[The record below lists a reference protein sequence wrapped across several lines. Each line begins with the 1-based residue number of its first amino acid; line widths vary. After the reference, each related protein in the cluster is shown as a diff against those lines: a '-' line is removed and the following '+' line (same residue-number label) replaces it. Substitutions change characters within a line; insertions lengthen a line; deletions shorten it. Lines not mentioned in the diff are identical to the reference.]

1 VTVIGMGNPDMG
13 DDGVGVRIAEL
24 VREEAR
30 RGAWRKAPQVISAG
44 GDAVLAGACLAEDT
58 DVLLVDAV
66 NMQAEA
72 GAWRLFSARE
82 ALLCREPA
90 TGSTHQMSLAAVIE
104 MARAL
109 GYTDRLRIL
118 GVQVGDVR
126 PGRFLS
132 PRVARSMPAIL
143 TRIRE
148 EAETLP

>member
-1 VTVIGMGNPDMG
+1 VTVIGVGNRDMG
-13 DDGVGVRIAEL
+13 DDGVGVRVAEL
-24 VREEAR
+24 LQEEAR
-30 RGAWRKAPQVISAG
+30 RGEWRTAPRVVAAG
-44 GDAVLAGACLAEDT
+44 ADTVLAGACIAEDT

-66 NMQAEA
+66 NMEAEA
-72 GAWRLFSARE
+72 GEWRIFSAAE

-90 TGSTHQMSLAAVIE
+90 AGSTHTLSLSMVIE

-109 GYTDRLRIL
+109 GLTDRLRIL

-132 PRVARSMPAIL
+132 PRVAGCMPAIL

>member
-1 VTVIGMGNPDMG
+1 MTIIGMGNPDMG
-13 DDGVGVRIAEL
+13 DDGVGVRVAEL
-24 VREEAR
+24 VQEEAR
-30 RGAWRKAPQVISAG
+30 RGTWRKVPQVVAAG
-44 GDAVLAGACLAEDT
+44 GDAVLAGACIAEDT

-66 NMQAEA
+66 NMQAEP
-72 GAWRLFSARE
+72 GQWRVFSARE

-90 TGSTHQMSLAAVIE
+90 AGSTHTLSLSAVIE

-109 GYTDRLRIL
+109 GYTERLRIL

-132 PRVARSMPAIL
+132 PQVARCMPAIL

>member
-1 VTVIGMGNPDMG
+1 
-13 DDGVGVRIAEL
+13 
-24 VREEAR
+24 
-30 RGAWRKAPQVISAG
+30 
-44 GDAVLAGACLAEDT
+44 
-58 DVLLVDAV
+58 VLLVDAV

-82 ALLCREPA
+82 ALLCSEPGA
-90 TGSTHQMSLAAVIE
+90 GSTHTLSLSAVIE

-109 GYTDRLRIL
+109 GYTDRVRIL

>member
-13 DDGVGVRIAEL
+13 DDGIGVRVAEL
-24 VREEAR
+24 IQEEAR
-30 RGAWRKAPQVISAG
+30 RGAWRRAPQVVAAG
-44 GDAVLAGACLAEDT
+44 GDAVLAGACIAEGA

-72 GAWRLFSARE
+72 GAWRVFSVAE

-90 TGSTHQMSLAAVIE
+90 AGSTHALSLATVIE

-109 GYTDRLRIL
+109 GFTDRLRIL

-132 PRVARSMPAIL
+132 PRVARCLPAIL

>member
-1 VTVIGMGNPDMG
+1 MTVIGMGNPDMG
-13 DDGVGVRIAEL
+13 DDGVGVRVAEL

-30 RGAWRKAPQVISAG
+30 RGAWRRAPQVVSAG
-44 GDAVLAGACLAEDT
+44 ADAVLAGACIAEDT

-66 NMQAEA
+66 HMRAEA
-72 GAWRLFSARE
+72 GEWRLFSARE
-82 ALLCREPA
+82 AHLLREPA
-90 TGSTHQMSLAAVIE
+90 AGSTHVMPLSTVIE
-104 MARAL
+104 MAQAL
-109 GYTDRLRIL
+109 GYADRLRIL

-132 PRVARSMPAIL
+132 PRVARCVPAIL